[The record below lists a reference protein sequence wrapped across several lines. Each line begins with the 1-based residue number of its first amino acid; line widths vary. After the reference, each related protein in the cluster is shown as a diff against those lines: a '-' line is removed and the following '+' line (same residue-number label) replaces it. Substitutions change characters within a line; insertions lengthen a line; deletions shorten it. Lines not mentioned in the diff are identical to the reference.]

1 MTAVLQYKVVDVF
14 SRHAFGGNPLA
25 VFNHAP
31 ALETRTMQA
40 IARQM
45 NLSETVFVR
54 PSADESC
61 LAAYRI
67 FTPATELPTAGHPT
81 IGATAVVLA
90 ERFAADWPPT
100 AVVELPVGPIAMHVE
115 QRPGADDHLV
125 WMNQKVPMELAAPV
139 ASPKR
144 LLPALGLDLDDVA
157 PDLEPAVLSVGLPI
171 LIVPVRDEATLERAT
186 PLGLASFFAANPPVR
201 VVYLVSEAS
210 SRADI
215 SARMFGG
222 PAVGIEEDPATGS
235 AAGPLA
241 AYLHRAGRLAAH
253 REIVI
258 NQGHALGRSSFL
270 HIRTDGSNVFVGGQ
284 VTEVAN
290 GELTLDPRPM

>member
-31 ALETRTMQA
+31 AIDTRVMQA

-54 PSADESC
+54 PAADESR

-67 FTPATELPTAGHPT
+67 FTPATELPIAGHPT

-100 AVVELPVGPIAMHVE
+100 VVVELPVGPITMHIE
-115 QRPGADDHLV
+115 QQSDTDHLV
-125 WMNQKVPMELAAPV
+125 WMNQGTPMELAAPV
-139 ASPKR
+139 ANPRR
-144 LLPALGLDLDDVA
+144 LLQALGLEIDDVA
-157 PDLEPAVLSVGLPI
+157 PELEMAVLSVGLPI
-171 LIVPVRDEATLERAT
+171 LIVPLRDEATVDRAT

-210 SRADI
+210 TRADI

-222 PAVGIEEDPATGS
+222 PAVGIDEDPATGA

-253 REIVI
+253 REIVV
-258 NQGHALGRSSFL
+258 NQGHAMGRSSFL

-284 VTEVAN
+284 VMEVAN
-290 GELTLDPRPM
+290 GELTFDPRPM